1 VPRSEDELLTD
12 RELSEELKVSQ
23 RTLQRWRALG
33 IGPKVLRVGPRR
45 SPRYRWA
52 DVTRWLEA
60 TAGPAENRPEGG

>member
-52 DVTRWLEA
+52 DVQRWLEA
-60 TAGPAENRPEGG
+60 TAGPTEDRPEGG